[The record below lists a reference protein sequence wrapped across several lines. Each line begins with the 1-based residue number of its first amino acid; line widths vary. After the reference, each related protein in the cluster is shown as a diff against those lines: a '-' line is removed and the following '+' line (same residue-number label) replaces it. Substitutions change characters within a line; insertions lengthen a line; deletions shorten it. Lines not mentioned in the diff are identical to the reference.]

1 MKLRFHLKSTL
12 PFISVLIL
20 AACGGGGGGGGVEV
34 TSAGGGYGTTSTN
47 TAPVILGGY
56 IHTQKVCCYFNDDN
70 DFFSPEGVIAV
81 FKVSASDAE
90 GDSIAFSVSGND
102 ASKISISENDGSDEA
117 IVSFIST
124 PDFEAPVDA
133 NSDNIYSFNVSVSD
147 GTLSSTQAFTI
158 TVTKD
163 ASADNADAWNGVLVK
178 DDRYTPYDKYG
189 SSYNLIVGALPDVTD
204 GFVTNVLN
212 IANKMLAENDDTNS
226 VNRDLLLNNFTQYKA
241 FQRVGS
247 TNMSSYDPALNN
259 DNYAGWDNINDN
271 YSVVD
276 FIWEATLNSPAD
288 EQTKAG
294 QINAILEHLLHTIT
308 LIFDKSFTSWGYEDT
323 SSDLVLAMNQA
334 IAGGYYDPIG
344 NYGSTQETDPTL
356 YSRIIAQEFAYWMI
370 LTGWDLKSVYAP
382 DAAPEWTILTAAEME
397 TKLPLAHK
405 LFTDTVNG
413 VLVNPT
419 QAYLDGLTFSSL
431 PTASADLSG
440 VSFQVG
446 VEANASGAGN
456 VYVIE
461 GTQKKSITLE
471 VNRTY
476 TFIHSRDH
484 PLRFSTTPDGT
495 HEGGIEYR
503 QQVYTYNQDQTV
515 IEITSSTPSTL
526 YYYCATHK
534 GMGGTLTI
542 SSLPTA
548 GTTPAA
554 PTTPTS
560 TAVTIE
566 VNVAANNEGS
576 GNVYVIEGTQKK
588 SLTLEVGKTYT
599 FIHPTGHPLRFSKT
613 SDGTHSTSS
622 GYPSPE
628 LREYT
633 DGVTTSTAGSTV
645 IEASF
650 FSTHAHFGTTL
661 YYYCSLHS
669 GMGGTIT
676 ISD

>member
-1 MKLRFHLKSTL
+1 MEA
-12 PFISVLIL
+12 VVV
-20 AACGGGGGGGGVEV
+20 GGGGEV
-34 TSAGGGYGTTSTN
+34 TSAGGGYGTTSPN

-124 PDFEAPVDA
+124 PDFENPVDT
-133 NSDNIYSFNVSVSD
+133 NSDNIYSFNISVSD
-147 GTLSSTQAFTI
+147 GTLSSSQAFTI

-163 ASADNADAWNGVLVK
+163 ASAVNAAAWNGVLVK

-204 GFVTNVLN
+204 GFITNVLN
-212 IANKMLAENDDTNS
+212 IANKMLAENDVTNS
-226 VNRDLLLNNFTQYKA
+226 VNRDLLLSNFNQYKA
-241 FQRVGS
+241 FQRVGK

-276 FIWEATLNSPAD
+276 FIWESNYSSPAD
-288 EQTKAG
+288 ERTKAS

-308 LIFDKSFTSWGYEDT
+308 LIFDKSYTSWGYEDE
-323 SSDLVLAMNQA
+323 SSELVLAMNEA
-334 IAGGYYDPIG
+334 ITGGFYDPSN
-344 NYGSTQETDPTL
+344 NYGSLSESDPAL
-356 YSRIIAQEFAYWMI
+356 YKRIIAQEFAYWMI
-370 LTGWDLKSVYAP
+370 ITGWDLKALYAP
-382 DAAPEWTILTAAEME
+382 DASPEWTIVNASEME
-397 TKLPLAHK
+397 TELPLAHK

-419 QAYLDGLTFSSL
+419 QAYLDGLSFSSL
-431 PTASADLSG
+431 ATATDIANGPSFL
-440 VSFQVG
+440 VS
-446 VEANASGAGN
+446 VEANANGTGN
-456 VYVIE
+456 VYVID
-461 GTQKKSITLE
+461 GIQKKSITLE
-471 VNRTY
+471 VGVNY
-476 TFIHSRDH
+476 IFNHSTDH

-495 HEGGIEYR
+495 HGGGVEYA
-503 QQVYTYNQDQTV
+503 QGVYTYNPGRTE
-515 IEITSSTPSTL
+515 IEVHSGTPTTL

-542 SSLPTA
+542 SSLPTGSTA
-548 GTTPAA
+548 PAA
-554 PTTPTS
+554 PTTLTS
-560 TAVTIE
+560 TAVTIA
-566 VNVAANNEGS
+566 VSVAANNEGS

-599 FIHPTGHPLRFSKT
+599 FSHPTAHPLRFSKT
-613 SDGTHSTSS
+613 SDGTHSSEG
-622 GYPSPE
+622 GYPSQE

-645 IEASF
+645 IEARF

-676 ISD
+676 ILD